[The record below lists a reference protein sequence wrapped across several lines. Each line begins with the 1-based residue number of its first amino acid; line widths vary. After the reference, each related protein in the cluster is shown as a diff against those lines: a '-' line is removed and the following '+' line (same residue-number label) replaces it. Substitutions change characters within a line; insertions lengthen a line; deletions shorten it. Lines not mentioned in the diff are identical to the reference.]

1 MNEKNGAGYNPAV
14 EDVPARFDED
24 EVVTVQ
30 ENELVVVD
38 FSENEIQELMVGE
51 EMQWTV
57 TLKDGRSIDILFRQ
71 EKESEYE

>member
-14 EDVPARFDED
+14 EDVPARFED
-24 EVVTVQ
+24 EVVTVV

>member
-14 EDVPARFDED
+14 EDVPARFEED
-24 EVVTVQ
+24 EVVTVT

-51 EMQWTV
+51 ELQWTV
-57 TLKDGRSIDILFRQ
+57 MLKDGTSIDLLFRQ